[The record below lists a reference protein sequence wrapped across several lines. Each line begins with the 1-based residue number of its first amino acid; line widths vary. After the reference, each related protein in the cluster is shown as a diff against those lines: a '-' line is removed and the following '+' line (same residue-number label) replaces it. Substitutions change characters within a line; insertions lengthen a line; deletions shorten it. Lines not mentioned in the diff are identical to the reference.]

1 MSIGSVPTTTNIKQI
16 ALGGGTFGPREVEQM
31 TGMLGDDPLAH
42 RMLREGVGEM
52 EASED
57 RSPAAAVRLGVC
69 YFLLGRYAQA
79 IDTLRKGDGGAL
91 AQFYLA
97 RAHGALEQ
105 FDQASE
111 AYQAAA
117 RAGYDSDACSLARAE
132 LLRTSGNAAGA
143 LEVLDKLSGAVEQT
157 AEYLFQRGSTVSA
170 LSGNPSEVVA
180 LYERAVVND
189 PKHAGALFGLAMEN
203 DRHGNDD
210 TAIDLYE
217 RSVAR
222 FPAFVGSLL
231 NLGILYEDRN
241 QYDRALG
248 CYQRILDVYPN
259 HPRARLY
266 LRDVNASRDMFYD
279 EDERRRRDRLSQVMS
294 VPVTDFELSVRSRN
308 CLQKMG
314 VMTLGDLA
322 RTTEADLLNSKNFGE
337 TSLVEIREMMEAKG
351 LALGMFAKEAA
362 PVEPVYEPEV
372 VTPDEQAL
380 LDRPIS
386 DLQLSVRARK
396 CMVRL
401 GIATV
406 AELVRRTG
414 DDLLECKNFGVT
426 SLNEVREKLTLKGL
440 KLRGD

>member
-1 MSIGSVPTTTNIKQI
+1 M
-16 ALGGGTFGPREVEQM
+16 
-31 TGMLGDDPLAH
+31 
-42 RMLREGVGEM
+42 
-52 EASED
+52 
-57 RSPAAAVRLGVC
+57 
-69 YFLLGRYAQA
+69 
-79 IDTLRKGDGGAL
+79 
-91 AQFYLA
+91 
-97 RAHGALEQ
+97 
-105 FDQASE
+105 
-111 AYQAAA
+111 
-117 RAGYDSDACSLARAE
+117 
-132 LLRTSGNAAGA
+132 SGNAAGA

-157 AEYLFQRGSTVSA
+157 AEYLYRRGATVAS
-170 LSGNPSEVVA
+170 LSGNPTEVVA
-180 LYERAVVND
+180 LYERAVAND

-210 TAIDLYE
+210 AAIDLYE

-222 FPAFVGSLL
+222 FPGHVGSLL

-241 QYDRALG
+241 QYERALG
-248 CYQRILDVYPN
+248 CYQRILDVFPN
-259 HPRARLY
+259 HPRKAIHERRERFARYVL
-266 LRDVNASRDMFYD
+266 
-279 EDERRRRDRLSQVMS
+279 RRRRTAQADRLGQVMS

-337 TSLVEIREMMEAKG
+337 TSLVEIREMMDAKG

-362 PVEPVYEPEV
+362 ASPEPVYEPEV

-380 LDRPIS
+380 LDRPIA

-401 GIATV
+401 GITTI

-426 SLNEVREKLTLKGL
+426 SLNEVREKLTAKNM